1 MKRLLTALLLM
12 ILVAIP
18 LQAEKYALLVG
29 INGYQN
35 NISPLRFCLSDVKAL
50 RQVLIDPQIGAFKAD
65 NVWLMTDDSKGID
78 RPTDLNIVAKLES
91 LSRRIQTGDTFIF
104 VFAGHGINRE
114 QKSFL
119 LAINS
124 DSRSMRTLEKSAVPL
139 EMVSEILSEIRASQT
154 LTIIDACR
162 NDPSSG
168 RGDQEN
174 ALTSQFAR
182 GMRVVKTGAASAQP
196 SVTATLYACSMGSG
210 LMNGQRRSTEY
221 LVTT

>member
-65 NVWLMTDDSKGID
+65 NVWLMTDDSRGVD

-91 LSRRIQTGDTFIF
+91 LSRLIQTGRYLHFCF
-104 VFAGHGINRE
+104 CRPRY
-114 QKSFL
+114 Q
-119 LAINS
+119 
-124 DSRSMRTLEKSAVPL
+124 SRAK
-139 EMVSEILSEIRASQT
+139 
-154 LTIIDACR
+154 II
-162 NDPSSG
+162 S
-168 RGDQEN
+168 
-174 ALTSQFAR
+174 TS
-182 GMRVVKTGAASAQP
+182 
-196 SVTATLYACSMGSG
+196 Y
-210 LMNGQRRSTEY
+210 
-221 LVTT
+221 